1 MASLSPQ
8 DAISADLVLK
18 VLGTR
23 KMLGQGGT
31 VAQDTAA
38 LDTPASPQGPSGAST
53 VTPRPLLPFA
63 SSVSKPGL
71 EDCSF
76 VQPR

>member
-18 VLGTR
+18 VLGMR
-23 KMLGQGGT
+23 MLGQGGT

-76 VQPR
+76 VQPC